1 MKKIAVY
8 NIKGGVGKTTTSVNL
23 ACLLARQGLSVLLW
37 DLDAQG
43 GSSYFFQLQHKNA
56 GQLQRLFD
64 NRSNI
69 YDLIQSTGSYQIDV
83 IANDSEFS
91 DLNMQQ
97 VSRMTALSYTNF
109 EIIDLALHELKD
121 DFDVCIV
128 DCPPGKS
135 LLHENVFRAMD
146 LMVVPNIP
154 APLSIYCNEML
165 LELLSKISNLRMSV
179 LSFYNMVQVN
189 KKMHHQ
195 YVFGSKESSEGIR
208 QLNNYIPFY
217 SEIEQITATRQSIFH
232 QLKAAKSNAYYQF
245 LWQEICEKMQWPEL
259 IDFRAHVIS
268 LTEQKE
274 IELADKPT
282 WKPLVNKA
290 I

>member
-1 MKKIAVY
+1 MKRIAVY

-64 NRSNI
+64 KRSNI

>member
-1 MKKIAVY
+1 MKRIAVY

-64 NRSNI
+64 KRSNI

-109 EIIDLALHELKD
+109 EIIDQALHELKD

-195 YVFGSKESSEGIR
+195 YVFGSKELSEGIR

>member
-1 MKKIAVY
+1 MKRIAVY

-64 NRSNI
+64 KRSNI
-69 YDLIQSTGSYQIDV
+69 YDLIQSTGSYQIDI

-109 EIIDLALHELKD
+109 EIIDQALHELKD

-195 YVFGSKESSEGIR
+195 YVFGSKELSEGIR

>member
-64 NRSNI
+64 KRSNI

-195 YVFGSKESSEGIR
+195 YVFGSKELSEGIR

>member
-64 NRSNI
+64 KRSNI

>member
-1 MKKIAVY
+1 MKRIAVY

-64 NRSNI
+64 KRSNI

-179 LSFYNMVQVN
+179 VSFYNMVQVN

>member
-1 MKKIAVY
+1 MKRIAVY

-64 NRSNI
+64 KRSNI

-83 IANDSEFS
+83 IANDPDFS

-109 EIIDLALHELKD
+109 EIIDQALHELKD

-165 LELLSKISNLRMSV
+165 VELLAKISNLRMSV

-195 YVFGSKESSEGIR
+195 YVFGSKEPSKGIR

-217 SEIEQITATRQSIFH
+217 SEIEQITASRQSIFH
-232 QLKAAKSNAYYQF
+232 QLKTAKSNAYYQF
-245 LWQEICEKMQWPEL
+245 LWQEICEKMDWPDL

-274 IELADKPT
+274 VEFTDKPT

-290 I
+290 M

>member
-1 MKKIAVY
+1 MKRIAVY

-64 NRSNI
+64 KRSNI

-195 YVFGSKESSEGIR
+195 YVFGSKELSEGIR

>member
-1 MKKIAVY
+1 MKRIAVY

-64 NRSNI
+64 KRSNI

-109 EIIDLALHELKD
+109 EIIDQALHELKD
-121 DFDVCIV
+121 DFDVCII

>member
-1 MKKIAVY
+1 VKKIAVY

-64 NRSNI
+64 KRSNI

>member
-1 MKKIAVY
+1 MKRIAVY

-23 ACLLARQGLSVLLW
+23 ACLLARHGLSVLLW
-37 DLDAQG
+37 DLDSQG

-64 NRSNI
+64 KRSNI

-109 EIIDLALHELKD
+109 EIIDQALHELKD

-146 LMVVPNIP
+146 
-154 APLSIYCNEML
+154 
-165 LELLSKISNLRMSV
+165 
-179 LSFYNMVQVN
+179 
-189 KKMHHQ
+189 
-195 YVFGSKESSEGIR
+195 
-208 QLNNYIPFY
+208 
-217 SEIEQITATRQSIFH
+217 
-232 QLKAAKSNAYYQF
+232 
-245 LWQEICEKMQWPEL
+245 
-259 IDFRAHVIS
+259 
-268 LTEQKE
+268 
-274 IELADKPT
+274 
-282 WKPLVNKA
+282 
-290 I
+290 

>member
-1 MKKIAVY
+1 MKRIAVY

-64 NRSNI
+64 KRSNI

-195 YVFGSKESSEGIR
+195 YVFGSKESSEEIR

-274 IELADKPT
+274 IELSDKPT

>member
-1 MKKIAVY
+1 VKRIAVY

-64 NRSNI
+64 KRSNI

>member
-1 MKKIAVY
+1 VKRIAVY

-64 NRSNI
+64 KRSNI

-83 IANDSEFS
+83 IANDSEFC

-195 YVFGSKESSEGIR
+195 YVFGSKELSEGIR

>member
-1 MKKIAVY
+1 MKRIAVY

-64 NRSNI
+64 KRSNI

-128 DCPPGKS
+128 DCPLGKS

-165 LELLSKISNLRMSV
+165 LELLNKISNLRMSV

>member
-64 NRSNI
+64 KRSNI

-109 EIIDLALHELKD
+109 EIIDQALHELKD

-128 DCPPGKS
+128 DCPPGKY

-274 IELADKPT
+274 IELSDKPT

>member
-64 NRSNI
+64 KRSNI

-274 IELADKPT
+274 IELSDKPT

>member
-1 MKKIAVY
+1 MKRIAVY

-64 NRSNI
+64 KRSNI

-195 YVFGSKESSEGIR
+195 YVFGSKESSEEIR